1 MTPHISLSR
10 RVQMENYS
18 MTSLTRP
25 RTLRRLMASVVG
37 VILTA
42 SVVTACGS
50 DDGDSGDASSAADN
64 SNFPVTVETAYGDVT
79 MEKAPERVVALTS
92 QAADLLVEIGVQPIA
107 FAGIEPGDGEST
119 YKDQPWLDGRFDGEL
134 DEKLLSEYQAAAEH
148 ISTLEPDL
156 IVGSYWTVPEEK
168 YSQLSDIAP
177 TYTGLNKDEATDW
190 DVQIEALGQ
199 LTGHSAEAEKVVAD
213 METTFADAR
222 DELPGLQGKTYSSA
236 AFNSEDK
243 QFVFGSRSFLE
254 DLGLVPAESQ
264 QIQSTDA
271 PSLSFE
277 NMSQLTGD
285 VLNIGVW
292 QSDDAQSIL
301 EASPAFKAL
310 PAQKTGTV
318 FLTDI
323 EWANASNA
331 PTPASLRWLL
341 DKVVP
346 QLKESALNK

>member
-1 MTPHISLSR
+1 
-10 RVQMENYS
+10 
-18 MTSLTRP
+18 MTSPTRP
-25 RTLRRLMASVVG
+25 RTLRRLMTSVVG
-37 VILTA
+37 VMLTA

-50 DDGDSGDASSAADN
+50 DDGDSGNASSAADN
-64 SNFPVTVETAYGDVT
+64 SSFPVTVESAYGDVT
-79 MEKAPERVVALTS
+79 MEKAPERVVALTA
-92 QAADLLVEIGVQPIA
+92 QAADLLVEIGVQPVA
-107 FAGIEPGDGEST
+107 FVGAEPGDGEST
-119 YKDQPWLDGRFDGEL
+119 YKDMPWLDGRFDGEL
-134 DEKLLSEYQAAAEH
+134 DDKLLSEYQAAAEH

-156 IVGSYWTVPEEK
+156 IVGGYWNAGENYP
-168 YSQLSDIAP
+168 QLSDIAP

-199 LTGHSAEAEKVVAD
+199 LTGHSAEAEQVVAD

-222 DELPGLQGKTYSSA
+222 DELPGLQGKTYNSA
-236 AFNSEDK
+236 SFDAEGK
-243 QFVFGSRSFLE
+243 QFRFGSKSFLQ

-264 QIQSTDA
+264 GIQTTHEKN
-271 PSLSFE
+271 LSFE

-292 QSDDAQSIL
+292 QSDDARSIL
-301 EASPAFKAL
+301 EASSAFKAL

-323 EWANASNA
+323 EQANASNS
-331 PTPASLRWLL
+331 PTPSSLRWLL

-346 QLKESALNK
+346 QLKESELNK